1 MALHIIRK
9 EDLPDIYKNNESV
22 IHLNNSA
29 DIQQKF
35 CSCLEYNDDNGVSF
49 FGEPCIKEYLD
60 SIGIVYGG
68 DYRVGSRIWYDTEA
82 PTDELEWHFVTFLSY
97 WVQAAIL
104 MLYYDKCV
112 IVCETTAALD
122 RKFSPYALK
131 QREVYFVCDGI
142 EYYWLQDYVKAGVD
156 VYLHG
161 GYLNGIS
168 DKELFDLLVNKECE
182 ISFLTRE
189 LDAEVFPEAFGE
201 DEFTAYSTSMLDFA
215 KKSGANYFEGMLPDD
230 ITMLVNSNTFVSRVF
245 RRYPLHQLFEY
256 EGQWY
261 YRVENSVKYP
271 ECEEM
276 LGEISF
282 WLDDAGIEK
291 SHIVRNAARVLTL
304 VLDCDEVCD
313 VRKYW
318 ESVGFVSIYDREN
331 RTLEICE
338 KTKGIKMFHELFQ
351 KSVDLEVEA

>member
-1 MALHIIRK
+1 MT
-9 EDLPDIYKNNESV
+9 
-22 IHLNNSA
+22 HLNNSA
-29 DIQQKF
+29 DIQKEF

-68 DYRVGSRIWYDTEA
+68 DYRVGSRIWYDIEA
-82 PTDELEWHFVTFLSY
+82 PTDELEWYFVTFLSY
-97 WVQAAIL
+97 WVQAAVL
-104 MLYYDKCV
+104 MLHYDKCV
-112 IVCETTAALD
+112 TVCETTAALD
-122 RKFSPYALK
+122 SKFSPYALK

-142 EYYWLQDYVKAGVD
+142 EYSWLQDYVKAGVD
-156 VYLHG
+156 VYLYGEH
-161 GYLNGIS
+161 LNEIS
-168 DKELFDLLVNKECE
+168 EKELFRLLLNKEYE
-182 ISFLTRE
+182 IRHLTRE
-189 LDAEVFPEAFGE
+189 LDAEVFPEAFGQE
-201 DEFTAYSTSMLDFA
+201 EFAAYSTSMLNFA
-215 KKSGANYFEGMLPDD
+215 KKSGANDLEEIPDD
-230 ITMLVNSNTFVSRVF
+230 ITMLVNSNTFVSGDF

-261 YRVENSVKYP
+261 YRFENSVKYP

-282 WLDDAGIEK
+282 WLDDEEIEK
-291 SHIVRNAARVLTL
+291 SEIIRNAARILTL

-313 VRKYW
+313 ARKYW

-331 RTLEICE
+331 KTLEICE

-351 KSVDLEVEA
+351 KSVDLEEEA